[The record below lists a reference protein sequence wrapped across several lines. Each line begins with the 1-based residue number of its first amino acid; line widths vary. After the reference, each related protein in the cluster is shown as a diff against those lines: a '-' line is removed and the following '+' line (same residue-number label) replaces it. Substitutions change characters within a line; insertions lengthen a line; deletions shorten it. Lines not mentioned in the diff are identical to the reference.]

1 MEALGIHTE
10 HIDIVLTI
18 GVPVLPLHMLEGL
31 EQMFNRLL
39 IGIDLEIIALR
50 FCQHHPAE
58 FFMHRDIPV
67 VQTCHRIRVHR
78 KVLYVILDVMNLI
91 IIIGH
96 LLIIIIVTVLVIVV
110 IIAIIAIIAIVVIT
124 VLVIIVVI
132 TIIIVAIIVII
143 VAFVIILF
151 IFEII
156 LACLTLTGRHCIF

>member
-110 IIAIIAIIAIVVIT
+110 IIAIIAIIATIATICIYTIT
-124 VLVIIVVI
+124 IVI
-132 TIIIVAIIVII
+132 TIAIATMIS
-143 VAFVIILF
+143 
-151 IFEII
+151 
-156 LACLTLTGRHCIF
+156 